1 MHIRRDFAN
10 MSAEECKAQ
19 LVRVMDDDGIR
30 IFTDNPVAYV
40 LGISEE
46 NDCGENDYVTGTTYM
61 SPHLLITG
69 PAGSG
74 KTGFVNTV
82 ILSMIRKYKTPEEL
96 GLVLIG
102 KTDELHVFDDIPQ
115 LVRPVITDPAEA
127 AEVLRKTIDLMR
139 DRYNLFEKIDV
150 RFRWEFNMVL
160 DTMERNGKDLHGMK
174 PMPSIVIVIDDLE
187 HILTEETESI
197 IVRIAQLGGSAGMHL
212 FITASPSNVTPL
224 MNVNFDNR
232 VEFVETGKMLYHSHE
247 WGVKDHVLY
256 SFLADPEISRMVL
269 KEPDTWG
276 LKE

>member
-1 MHIRRDFAN
+1 MLYIRRDFAN
-10 MSAEECKAQ
+10 MSAEECTEQ

-40 LGISEE
+40 LGIKEDSS
-46 NDCGENDYVTGTTYM
+46 DYVTGTTYM
-61 SPHLLITG
+61 APHLLITG
-69 PAGSG
+69 SVGSG
-74 KTGFVNTV
+74 KTSFINTV

-96 GLVLIG
+96 GFVMIG
-102 KTDELHVFDDIPQ
+102 KTDELHVFDEIPQ
-115 LVRPVITDPAEA
+115 LVRPVITDPSEA
-127 AEVLRKTIDLMR
+127 AEALEKAMDLMC
-139 DRYNLFEKIDV
+139 D
-150 RFRWEFNMVL
+150 
-160 DTMERNGKDLHGMK
+160 GMK

-187 HILTEETESI
+187 NILTEETESN
-197 IVRIAQLGGSAGMHL
+197 IVRIAQFGGSAGMHL

-256 SFLADPEISRMVL
+256 SFLADPEISRKVL

-276 LKE
+276 Q

>member
-1 MHIRRDFAN
+1 MLYIRRDFAN
-10 MSAEECKAQ
+10 MSAEECTEQ

-40 LGISEE
+40 LGIKEDSS
-46 NDCGENDYVTGTTYM
+46 DYVTGTTYM
-61 SPHLLITG
+61 APHLLITG
-69 PAGSG
+69 SVGSG
-74 KTGFVNTV
+74 KTSFINTV

-96 GLVLIG
+96 RFVMIG
-102 KTDELHVFDDIPQ
+102 KTDELHVFDEIPQ
-115 LVRPVITDPAEA
+115 LVRPVITDPSEA
-127 AEVLRKTIDLMR
+127 AEALEKAMDLMCE
-139 DRYNLFEKIDV
+139 RYH
-150 RFRWEFNMVL
+150 RFADLNVGFLWEHNMVL

-187 HILTEETESI
+187 NILTEETESN
-197 IVRIAQLGGSAGMHL
+197 IVRIAQFGGSAGMHL

-232 VEFVETGKMLYHSHE
+232 VEFVETGKMLYYSHE

-256 SFLADPEISRMVL
+256 SFLADPEISRKVL

-276 LKE
+276 Q